1 MTPKNKVWEDSVEKH
16 EIQKQNS
23 FQMLPGQEQSLLNIF
38 EENIIF
44 FLKKIW
50 ILDLLVCFKYM

>member
-23 FQMLPGQEQSLLNIF
+23 FQMLPGQEQSLLKIF